1 MTNTSYL
8 TPLLTITLKEGKFE
22 PKLSLHYKNLFSLT
36 RLSLGMSGFEQQAS
50 GAVLDL
56 MQDEEEDMKKLKGIK
71 KWYNIL
77 FLWVKGLL

>member
-8 TPLLTITLKEGKFE
+8 TQPQTITLKEGKAE
-22 PKLSLHYKNLFSLT
+22 KNSLQCKELFSS

-56 MQDEEEDMKKLKGIK
+56 MQDEEEDMKRMRGIK
-71 KWYNIL
+71 KWYSIYML
-77 FLWVKGLL
+77 EGGTR